1 MTKTLAAVAVAA
13 ALAAGCGGS
22 TSSAEPPALS
32 DGSTCGDAVAALM
45 GWAESQPVPSTAPGG
60 PDASDLW
67 DDDDYLTAPC
77 GDDDTAAFNEIRAYA
92 NEREIGS
99 EACNGSFQMAVW
111 SSVEAAMADPESVS
125 TTPDDDWIES
135 AVAGCRNLAEVI
147 AASVSTF
154 GSIVDAFSDGFAAEP
169 GEDAL
174 AAGTEDVPTPALP
187 TLPSPTTAGQPDK
200 GSYTTPGH
208 WQMPLGNDEMTLQIV
223 GLGWQTDES
232 AYNDFDEELCAEYDI
247 WSDDGC
253 EVREGKGV
261 LVLRYDVARLS
272 GEPDSFYF
280 GHKLAMDNG
289 LVVDGSDLHCAG
301 SETVELAPGGD
312 PQPHE
317 TCFVVDTAEIGD
329 QAMIG
334 LGLGFWGEAYWVQVP
349 VTGAS

>member
-1 MTKTLAAVAVAA
+1 M
-13 ALAAGCGGS
+13 
-22 TSSAEPPALS
+22 
-32 DGSTCGDAVAALM
+32 M
-45 GWAESQPVPSTAPGG
+45 GWAESQPVPSTAPGS

-77 GDDDTAAFNEIRAYA
+77 GDDGTAAFNEIRAYA
-92 NEREIGS
+92 NEQEIGS
-99 EACNGSFQMAVW
+99 EACDGSFQMAMWTAVG
-111 SSVEAAMADPESVS
+111 AAMAN
-125 TTPDDDWIES
+125 PDAEQDELDDEWVEM
-135 AVAGCRNLAEVI
+135 AVAGCRNLAEVL
-147 AASVSTF
+147 AAT
-154 GSIVDAFSDGFAAEP
+154 GSALGGMVDAFTDSFAAGP
-169 GEDAL
+169 GEDA
-174 AAGTEDVPTPALP
+174 AAGAEDAPTPALP
-187 TLPSPTTAGQPDK
+187 TLPPVTLPPPTTAGPPDK
-200 GSYTTPGH
+200 GSYANPGH

-232 AYNDFDEELCAEYDI
+232 AYNYFDEELCAEYDI

-301 SETVELAPGGD
+301 TDSVELAPGGD
-312 PQPHE
+312 PAPHE

-329 QAMIG
+329 QATIG
-334 LGLGFWGEAYWVQVP
+334 LGLGFWSDTYWVQAP